1 MEQNTNFKVGDRVQL
16 KCSQANSWPSL
27 GHFWP
32 DSVFVVKILKI
43 TPKRF
48 LVQALGSCESGS
60 DSEEEETYK
69 ETASNCP
76 PVYVKDVVEII

>member
-1 MEQNTNFKVGDRVQL
+1 MEQNTNFKVGDIVGVSPKQM
-16 KCSQANSWPSL
+16 KAWKGEYHAFCMIEA
-27 GHFWP
+27 
-32 DSVFVVKILKI
+32 KILKI

>member
-48 LVQALGSCESGS
+48 LVAHDDPLEF
-60 DSEEEETYK
+60 DEETAEQLK
-69 ETASNCP
+69 P
-76 PVYVKDVVEII
+76 IYVKEVQEII